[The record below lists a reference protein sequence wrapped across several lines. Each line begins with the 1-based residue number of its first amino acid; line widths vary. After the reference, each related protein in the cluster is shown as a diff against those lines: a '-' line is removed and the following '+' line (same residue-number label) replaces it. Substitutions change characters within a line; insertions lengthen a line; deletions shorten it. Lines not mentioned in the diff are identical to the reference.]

1 LSPPLPENHTCTLLV
16 RFFQSPHQYTKQQF
30 QSKFKGLYRI
40 LSLQKENSKQKME
53 VPMIQ
58 FRNVNKIYRTGA
70 NDYPVL
76 KNVSFGIEKG
86 EYVIITGK
94 SGSGKSTLLN
104 ILTGVDNASSGDVM
118 VNGTNILRLD
128 EAQMTRWRGENV
140 GIVFQFF
147 QLIPTLSVLENILL
161 PMDLMNRIPQGKR
174 MERAKELLAMVGL
187 SGHDGKMPSALSGGE
202 QQRVAIARA
211 IANNV
216 ELIVA
221 DEPTGNLDTKNAE
234 MIFDILSELNKS
246 GKTIV
251 MVTHEK
257 DTMKGASRKIIVKDG
272 EVLEDYLLK
281 GGCVQ

>member
-1 LSPPLPENHTCTLLV
+1 
-16 RFFQSPHQYTKQQF
+16 
-30 QSKFKGLYRI
+30 
-40 LSLQKENSKQKME
+40 
-53 VPMIQ
+53 MIQ

-281 GGCVQ
+281 GGCV

>member
-1 LSPPLPENHTCTLLV
+1 
-16 RFFQSPHQYTKQQF
+16 
-30 QSKFKGLYRI
+30 
-40 LSLQKENSKQKME
+40 
-53 VPMIQ
+53 MIQ

-174 MERAKELLAMVGL
+174 MERAKELLSMVGL
-187 SGHDGKMPSALSGGE
+187 SGHAGKMPSALSGGE

-221 DEPTGNLDTKNAE
+221 DEPTGNLDTQNAE

>member
-1 LSPPLPENHTCTLLV
+1 MI
-16 RFFQSPHQYTKQQF
+16 
-30 QSKFKGLYRI
+30 KFK
-40 LSLQKENSKQKME
+40 
-53 VPMIQ
+53 
-58 FRNVNKIYRTGA
+58 NVCKIYHTGS

-76 KNVSFGIEKG
+76 RYASFEIEKG
-86 EYVIITGK
+86 EYVLITGK

-118 VNGTNILRLD
+118 VNGTSILRLN

-161 PMDLMNRIPQGKR
+161 PMDLIDKIPQS
-174 MERAKELLAMVGL
+174 ERTKKAKELLNMVGL
-187 SGHDGKMPSALSGGE
+187 SKHAEKRPSALSGGE

-211 IANNV
+211 LANDV
-216 ELIVA
+216 DLIVA

-234 MIFDILSELNKS
+234 MIFDILHELKKA

-257 DTMKGASRKIIVKDG
+257 DIMKGASRKIIIKDG
-272 EVLEDYLLK
+272 EIKEDYPLK
-281 GGCVQ
+281 GAYDQ

>member
-1 LSPPLPENHTCTLLV
+1 
-16 RFFQSPHQYTKQQF
+16 
-30 QSKFKGLYRI
+30 
-40 LSLQKENSKQKME
+40 
-53 VPMIQ
+53 MIQ

-281 GGCVQ
+281 GGCVK

>member
-1 LSPPLPENHTCTLLV
+1 
-16 RFFQSPHQYTKQQF
+16 
-30 QSKFKGLYRI
+30 
-40 LSLQKENSKQKME
+40 
-53 VPMIQ
+53 MIQ

-187 SGHDGKMPSALSGGE
+187 SGHAGKMPSALSGGE

>member
-1 LSPPLPENHTCTLLV
+1 
-16 RFFQSPHQYTKQQF
+16 
-30 QSKFKGLYRI
+30 
-40 LSLQKENSKQKME
+40 
-53 VPMIQ
+53 MIQ

-161 PMDLMNRIPQGKR
+161 PMDLINRIPQGKR
-174 MERAKELLAMVGL
+174 TERAKELLAMVGL

>member
-1 LSPPLPENHTCTLLV
+1 
-16 RFFQSPHQYTKQQF
+16 
-30 QSKFKGLYRI
+30 
-40 LSLQKENSKQKME
+40 
-53 VPMIQ
+53 MIQ

-118 VNGTNILRLD
+118 VNGTNILRFD

-174 MERAKELLAMVGL
+174 MERAKELLSMVGL
-187 SGHDGKMPSALSGGE
+187 SGHAGKMPSALSGGE

-234 MIFDILSELNKS
+234 MMFDILSELNKS